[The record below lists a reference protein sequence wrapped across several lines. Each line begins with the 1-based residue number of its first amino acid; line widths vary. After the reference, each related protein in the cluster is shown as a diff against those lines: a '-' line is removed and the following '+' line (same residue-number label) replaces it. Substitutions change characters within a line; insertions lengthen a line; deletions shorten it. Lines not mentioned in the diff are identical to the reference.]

1 MFDEKKIESL
11 CTRDMTFLL
20 GQQLQLLHTVKNLQ
34 IEEAETSEAF
44 YINAEVGSKTG
55 GGGTVYPVWIRCRNQ
70 TGEIEDFGC
79 ECTAFQEE
87 PGMCRHCV
95 AVALAYLDQK
105 KSAERMKLYRGL
117 LAEPRKEHS
126 DKEML
131 LTMEAYAMRRRMQ
144 EQKPEGTIEL
154 IPKLYE
160 TGRNYYYGRKSYELT
175 FQIQENGGRSY
186 VLRSL
191 SDFIEAI
198 KKEETY
204 TYGKRLSFVHSKSIF
219 TEKAWQY
226 VQLIWDGIAIS
237 NTGNEK
243 LAKELPLNRMLMER
257 FFELNLNQE
266 IAYESFGCTYET
278 LQVLDENPP
287 VKIELRKES
296 GAAFR
301 IWIPPLAIWKGEH
314 ALFVRMR
321 EKVYRCT
328 AEYRHAMERLLECA
342 DEDKAVKLKIA
353 QEDMPL
359 FCSAVLPELEQEKA
373 IEARG
378 LSLEEYRPKE
388 AMFAFYLDE
397 EDGTVT
403 LRTECRY
410 GEYLY
415 NLLRPEQDG
424 RRDLVREKQVLEVA
438 RSYFPYEDLE
448 RGLFCFAASEQDRM
462 YQLLGT
468 GIRQLEQEGKVYATD
483 RIQSHRLLRAPKV
496 QVGVSMSNGLL
507 KLTVSSDAF
516 TREELEEVLES
527 YRRKKKY
534 HRLRSGDFLDLTD
547 HAVTTVAELLD
558 GLELSGKQ
566 LTKEQI
572 ELPGY
577 RALFVNQTIS
587 GHPGQVT
594 VKKNAAYREVLR
606 DMKRVADSDFC
617 IPDGLKG
624 TMRGYQKTGYRWL
637 RTLAKLGFGGIL
649 ADEMGLGKTLQSIAY
664 LRARREEGISCSP
677 DLIVCPASL
686 VYNWKKEIERFAP
699 SLTVCLLIG
708 SAAAREEMLR
718 ERIRQEMQLH
728 ADEMANI
735 EQEADPETIKGEKTD
750 VPPAA
755 ERAAA
760 ADIWITSY
768 DLLKRDVWLYEKLQ
782 FDTEIIDEAQNIKNH
797 GTQAAQA
804 VKRISAC
811 VRFALTGTPMENR
824 LSELWSIFDYLMP
837 GLLGSYEHFRK
848 RYELPIIQE
857 EDAEAIK
864 RLQRMTAPFILRRK
878 KQEVLR
884 ELPEKLEQ
892 TVYAQMEGEQRRLYE
907 AERQRLQEEI
917 AEKSGEELA
926 KSRLQILAGLTK
938 LRQLCCDPLLL
949 FEDYTSGAC
958 KVDTCMDLIQTA
970 AESKH
975 KVLLFSQFTSMFP
988 ILEERLKMEGIAYYE
1003 LTGNTPKEERQRLTD
1018 AFNQDAVPVFLISL
1032 KAGGTGLNLTAANIV
1047 IHFDPWWNLAAQN
1060 QATDRAHRI
1069 GQQNK
1074 VTVFRLIA
1082 QGTIEEKIV
1091 ELQEKKQELAEKIIA
1106 GEAVSDATL
1115 TKEELLEILADR

>member
-34 IEEAETSEAF
+34 IEEAETPEAF

-55 GGGTVYPVWIRCRNQ
+55 GGGIIYPVWIRCRNQ

-95 AVALAYLDQK
+95 AAALAYLDQK

-117 LAEPRKEHS
+117 LAESRKEHS

-175 FQIQENGGRSY
+175 FQIQEKGGRSY

-226 VQLIWDGIAIS
+226 VQLIWDGIEIS

-287 VKIELRKES
+287 VRIELRKES
-296 GAAFR
+296 GSAFR

-328 AEYRHAMERLLECA
+328 EEYRYAMERLLECA

-359 FCSAVLPELEQEKA
+359 FCAAVLPELEQEKV
-373 IEARG
+373 IETRG

-388 AMFAFYLDE
+388 AAFAFYLDE

-410 GEYLY
+410 GEYQY
-415 NLLRPEQDG
+415 NLLRPGQDG
-424 RRDLVREKQVLEVA
+424 RRDLVRERQVLEVA
-438 RSYFPYEDLE
+438 RSYFPYEDPE
-448 RGLFCFAASEQDRM
+448 RGLLCFAASEQDRM

-483 RIQSHRLLRAPKV
+483 RIQSHRLLRTPKA
-496 QVGVSMSNGLL
+496 QVGVSMANGLL
-507 KLTVSSDAF
+507 ELTVTSDAF

-534 HRLRSGDFLDLTD
+534 HRLRSGDFLELTD
-547 HAVTTVAELLD
+547 NAVATVAELLD
-558 GLELSGKQ
+558 GLELSGKH
-566 LTKEQI
+566 LTNDRVK
-572 ELPGY
+572 LPGY
-577 RALFVNQTIS
+577 RALFID
-587 GHPGQVT
+587 QVIKGRGTQLT
-594 VKKNAAYREVLR
+594 VKRDEAYRAVLR
-606 DMKRVADSDFC
+606 DMKSVKNSDFQ
-617 IPDGLKG
+617 IPGELNE
-624 TMRGYQKTGYRWL
+624 TMRSYQKIGYRWL

-664 LRARREEGISCSP
+664 LRARREEGISQAP

-699 SLTVCLLIG
+699 SLTVCLLVG
-708 SAAAREEMLR
+708 SAAVREEILR
-718 ERIRQEMQLH
+718 ERIRQEMQPH
-728 ADEMANI
+728 ADEMAAV
-735 EQEADPETIKGEKTD
+735 EPEADA
-750 VPPAA
+750 PPAVQ
-755 ERAAA
+755 RAAS

-768 DLLKRDVWLYEKLQ
+768 DLLKRDVCLYEELR

-804 VKRISAC
+804 VKKISARA
-811 VRFALTGTPMENR
+811 RFALTGTPIENR

-837 GLLGSYEHFRK
+837 GLLGGYEHFRK
-848 RYELPIIQE
+848 RYELPIVQE

-884 ELPEKLEQ
+884 ELPDKLEQ
-892 TVYAQMEGEQRRLYE
+892 IVYAQMEGDQRRLYA

-926 KSRLQILAGLTK
+926 KSRLQILAGLTR

-949 FEDYTSGAC
+949 YEDYTSGAC

-970 AESKH
+970 AESRH

-988 ILEERLKMEGIAYYE
+988 ILEERLKTEGITYYE
-1003 LTGNTPKEERQRLTD
+1003 LTGKTPKEERQRLTD
-1018 AFNQDAVPVFLISL
+1018 AFNQDEVPVFLISL

-1069 GQQNK
+1069 GQQNE

-1082 QGTIEEKIV
+1082 QDTIEEKIV
-1091 ELQEKKQELAEKIIA
+1091 ELQEKKQELAGKILA
-1106 GEAVSDATL
+1106 GEAVSAATL